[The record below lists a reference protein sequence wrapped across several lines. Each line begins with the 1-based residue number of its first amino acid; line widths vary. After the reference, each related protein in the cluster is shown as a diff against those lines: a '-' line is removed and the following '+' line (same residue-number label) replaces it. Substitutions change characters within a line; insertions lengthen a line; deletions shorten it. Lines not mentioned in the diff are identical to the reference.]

1 MPLLTPRLPLALNG
15 DTGYQLIDNYTDL
28 VKQNF
33 KNLML
38 TVPGERIMD
47 PTFGIGLKTFLFEI
61 DNPLLYDDI
70 TSRIRQ
76 QVNKYMSYLEIQ
88 NVTFNSQRLD
98 EDMSD
103 NLLSIV
109 IRYKIAPLDLSDVLE
124 ITTPIN

>member
-1 MPLLTPRLPLALNG
+1 MPLLTPRLPLVLNG

-76 QVNKYMSYLEIQ
+76 QVNKYMSYLEIE

-109 IRYKIAPLDLSDVLE
+109 IRYKIVPLDLSDVLE